1 MVSGHHAPA
10 FTVCV
15 VGDNHGGTRFDAADS
30 GDHPSGGRLTFIPVV
45 RDQQAN
51 FEEHA
56 PGIDQLVNPLT
67 RGQLAFAVLLFDFPG
82 AAAGPELVFKL
93 VQAGNQ
99 RAHVVHGRLSH

>member
-10 FTVCV
+10 FTVASLATIT
-15 VGDNHGGTRFDAADS
+15 VGRAFDAADS
-30 GDHPSGGRLTFIPVV
+30 GDHPRGGRLAFIPVV

-56 PGIDQLVNPLT
+56 PGIDQFAKPLT